1 MYTTSTTNR
10 SRIKG
15 TASMLGDPEAH
26 HCGVA
31 SVSRPTSAVPC
42 AAEGLEWV
50 PAVEQGVVPVVQRRL
65 CLQCPVRQWCLETA
79 VATDSPGYWAGT
91 TSRQRRALQRGGQVT
106 VELVDEGQRVE
117 AVVHPPGEGSL
128 SAYRN
133 DRCRCQECTG
143 CNTDARR
150 RERAKQAHR
159 RPTGRA
165 A

>member
-1 MYTTSTTNR
+1 
-10 SRIKG
+10 
-15 TASMLGDPEAH
+15 MLGDPEAH

-31 SVSRPTSAVPC
+31 SASRPASAVPC

-50 PAVEQGVVPVVQRRL
+50 PTVEQVVVPLVQRRL
-65 CLQCPVRQWCLETA
+65 CLQCPVRQWCLEMA

-91 TSRQRRALQRGGQVT
+91 TSRQRRALRRTGQIT
-106 VELVDEGQRVE
+106 VELADERQPVE
-117 AVVHPPGEGSL
+117 AVVHPPGKGLL

-133 DRCRCQECTG
+133 DRCRCQECRG

-150 RERAKQAHR
+150 RERGKQAHR
-159 RPTGRA
+159 GPGRQA